1 MNRLISNYFSG
12 KVALFIWWEKLRQ
25 MSTKLNHMAFT
36 HWVDNHGL
44 IFYYLLQ
51 AIISAII
58 SISKEMIVTFPFP
71 TETKNFD
78 VDIAS

>member
-12 KVALFIWWEKLRQ
+12 KVALSTWWDKLRE
-25 MSTKLNHMAFT
+25 MSIKLNHMAIT

-51 AIISAII
+51 DIISA
-58 SISKEMIVTFPFP
+58 SL
-71 TETKNFD
+71 
-78 VDIAS
+78 